1 VYIAASTESEKEK
14 IMKVLSDESN
24 WIEEESWGETYVV
37 FNQRLATLED
47 YVEPISFRVKEAEAR
62 PQAIADLKQAFN
74 LTERF
79 LAKMENVSE
88 ELRYHTVLELD
99 NLEKLMNT
107 TKDWVTS
114 TQTKQSSLPANTT
127 PVVKVEEMKTRRISL
142 ERDLYYLIR
151 KPVPQWYKDKLVE
164 MAKNKT
170 ANATKEE
177 VKTEEKK
184 EEEGGEKK
192 EEKTTVTDDDLVVD
206 EDKKTEKK
214 SEL

>member
-1 VYIAASTESEKEK
+1 
-14 IMKVLSDESN
+14 
-24 WIEEESWGETYVV
+24 
-37 FNQRLATLED
+37 
-47 YVEPISFRVKEAEAR
+47 
-62 PQAIADLKQAFN
+62 
-74 LTERF
+74 
-79 LAKMENVSE
+79 
-88 ELRYHTVLELD
+88 
-99 NLEKLMNT
+99 
-107 TKDWVTS
+107 
-114 TQTKQSSLPANTT
+114 
-127 PVVKVEEMKTRRISL
+127 MKTRRISL